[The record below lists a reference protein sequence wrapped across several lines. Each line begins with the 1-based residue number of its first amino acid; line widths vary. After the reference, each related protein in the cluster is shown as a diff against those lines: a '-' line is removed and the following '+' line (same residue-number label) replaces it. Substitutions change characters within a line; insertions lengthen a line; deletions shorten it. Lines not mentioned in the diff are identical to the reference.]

1 MKKYMKKIVLLIT
14 LICVIT
20 MISKSY
26 SSNISKDEYTSYLK
40 RSEEMV
46 LLSTKVENEM
56 LKNNNEYPS
65 YYGGMYIDDG
75 AYNLV
80 LQIVEDNIP
89 NKEESQYSSY
99 DKVIHMD
106 NKIIIQYVKNKYS
119 DLLDVYNEINN
130 YYEEVNYDTTK
141 REFNEFSSYYIDI
154 KSNSVIVLFNN
165 KLLIDNEKEI
175 IQNNLEEKFKKN
187 VVDSSVISFGFGNE
201 LVLETSNLNSKA

>member
-14 LICVIT
+14 LVCIIT

-26 SSNISKDEYTSYLK
+26 SLNISKDEYTSYLK
-40 RSEEMV
+40 RNEEMV
-46 LLSTKVENEM
+46 SLSVKIDNEM
-56 LKNNNEYPS
+56 LKNNKEYPS
-65 YYGGMYIDDG
+65 YYGGMYIDEG

-89 NKEESQYSSY
+89 NGQYSSY

-106 NKIIIQYVKNKYS
+106 DKIIIQYVKNKYS

-141 REFNEFSSYYIDI
+141 RKFNEFSSYYIDI
-154 KSNSVIVLFNN
+154 MSNSVIVLFNN
-165 KLLIDNEKEI
+165 KLLVDNEKEI

-201 LVLETSNLNSKA
+201 LVLESSNLNYKA

>member
-26 SSNISKDEYTSYLK
+26 SSNISKDEYISYLK
-40 RSEEMV
+40 RNEEMV

-56 LKNNNEYPS
+56 LKKNNEYPS

-106 NKIIIQYVKNKYS
+106 NKIIIQYVKNTYS

-141 REFNEFSSYYIDI
+141 ESSMNFHHII
-154 KSNSVIVLFNN
+154 
-165 KLLIDNEKEI
+165 LI
-175 IQNNLEEKFKKN
+175 
-187 VVDSSVISFGFGNE
+187 
-201 LVLETSNLNSKA
+201 